1 MSVDVFTEIIFHEIF
16 AGYVS
21 CILVTKSN
29 MKEQIEEHPA
39 CKKLSDEAL
48 SWLSVWAWCK

>member
-1 MSVDVFTEIIFHEIF
+1 VDVFTEIIFHEIF